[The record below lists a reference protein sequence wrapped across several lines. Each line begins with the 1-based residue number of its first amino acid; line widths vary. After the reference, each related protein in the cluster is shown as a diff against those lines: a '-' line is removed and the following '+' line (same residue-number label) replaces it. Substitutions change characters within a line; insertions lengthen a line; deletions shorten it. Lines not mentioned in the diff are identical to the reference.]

1 MSTRLDSIR
10 ERWDDER
17 KISGGDVR
25 WLLERAE
32 DADVLESAMRIVGD
46 GSSRNRDAFLKGLLG
61 RDR

>member
-25 WLLERAE
+25 WLLDMAKKAETLQAADALRRAGK
-32 DADVLESAMRIVGD
+32 S
-46 GSSRNRDAFLKGLLG
+46 NRDAFFDGLFG
-61 RDR
+61 GAA